1 MPQFQTTE
9 LDFDQIKT
17 NLKTYFKRSDSA
29 FKDWDF
35 EGSGL
40 NNLLD
45 VLAYNTHYNAI
56 TAHMAMN
63 ESFLDSA
70 QVRSNVV
77 SRARLLGY
85 TPTSKTGPTAS
96 VNVTFDRA
104 AGSDATT
111 YTMARGTKFTTIIDG
126 VTYTFQTIDD
136 TTSAYDAISN
146 TFGFSNVVIK
156 QGVTKIQ
163 TFTINNSIN
172 QRFVINDKNI
182 DTSTLIVKVFDSL
195 TSTSYD
201 IFRNFKSFT
210 TLDSTSRVYYL
221 SENTEGKYE
230 VEFGNNTLG
239 LQPYGSGKVE
249 VEFLSSDG
257 PLTNS
262 ANTFSYAE
270 TGQTAVN
277 IVSVTTASPA
287 AGGTNVEDTESIK
300 FNAPRAFISQDRAVT
315 SSDYKSLIK
324 GNIPGIEDVIAWG
337 GEREDPPVFGVSYIA
352 CKPSGALF
360 LTELQRIQIQNYLS
374 GKKMLSITPEIVDAT
389 YTYLS
394 FTVNYRYNPSLTN
407 LSQGELDSR
416 ITNTIE
422 SFGVRNLN
430 NFNGIYRNSN
440 LSAAIDQTDPSI
452 LNNSIS
458 TKARKN
464 IIVSADTGD
473 SHELNFA
480 FELEG
485 EIDQSKSFISSTSY
499 TKNGVETFIED
510 EFITGNDTERNIY
523 AYRTGGE
530 GTGGGRQ
537 IRVTPSVGT
546 VNIKTGK
553 VLISNVVPDADQEI
567 QITVTPKEKD
577 VFTEKRNIIQIDLAA
592 SVITGVIDSSGG
604 TPSGSIANVSTAD
617 GAPTYTPGY

>member
-9 LDFDQIKT
+9 LDFEQIKT

-96 VNVTFDRA
+96 INIVFERA
-104 AGSDATT
+104 SGSTANN
-111 YTMARGTKFTTIIDG
+111 YLMEKGTKFTSVIDG
-126 VTYTFQTIDD
+126 VTYTFQTVDSH
-136 TTSAYDAISN
+136 SAEYDESSN
-146 TFGFSNVVIK
+146 TFSFSDITIK

-172 QRFVINDKNI
+172 QRFIINDKNI
-182 DTSTLIVKVFDSL
+182 DTSTIIVKVFDSL
-195 TSTSYD
+195 TATTYD
-201 IFRNFKSFT
+201 IFRNFKTFT
-210 TLDSTSRVYYL
+210 ALTNTSKVYFL

-230 VEFGNNTLG
+230 IEFGNNTLG
-239 LQPYGSGKVE
+239 LQPYSSGKVE

-257 PLTNS
+257 TLTNS
-262 ANTFSYAE
+262 ANVFSYAE

-277 IVSVTTASPA
+277 IVSVVTSSPA
-287 AGGTNVEDTESIK
+287 AGGTEVEDVNSIK
-300 FNAPRAFISQDRAVT
+300 FNAPRAFIAQDRAVT

-324 GNIPGIEDVIAWG
+324 GNIPGIDDVIAWG
-337 GEREDPPVFGVSYIA
+337 GEREDPPVFGVTYIA
-352 CKPSGALF
+352 CKPSGSLF
-360 LTELQRIQIQNYLS
+360 LTELQRIEILNYLS
-374 GKKMLSITPEIVDAT
+374 GKKMLSVTPEIVDAT

-394 FTVNYRYNPSLTN
+394 FNVNYRYNPSLTN
-407 LSQGELDSR
+407 FNQGELDSR
-416 ITNTIE
+416 IRDTIDK
-422 SFGVRNLN
+422 FAVRNLQ

-440 LSAAIDQTDPSI
+440 LSADIDQTNPAI
-452 LNNSIS
+452 LNNTIDV
-458 TKARKN
+458 TARKN
-464 IIVSADTGD
+464 ITVTPGTGD
-473 SHELNFA
+473 AHDLNFA

-485 EIDQSKSFISSTSY
+485 EIDQSRSFITSTSFI
-499 TKNGVETFIED
+499 KNGVETFIAD
-510 EFITGNDTERNIY
+510 EFISGSTTERNIY
-523 AYRTGGE
+523 AYRTGQA
-530 GTGGGRQ
+530 GTGGRQ

-546 VNIKTGK
+546 LNISTGK
-553 VLISNVVPDADQEI
+553 VSISNVVPDADSEI
-567 QITVTPKEKD
+567 QISVTPKSKD
-577 VFTEKRNIIQIDLAA
+577 VFTEKRNIIQVDLAA
-592 SVITGVIDSSGG
+592 SSITGTIDGSGG
-604 TPSGSIANVSTAD
+604 TPAGSVANVSTAD
-617 GAPTYTPGY
+617 GAPTYSTGY